1 MSILYNLSPKNDSP
15 RADTSSF
22 YIEIEAARHEWRES
36 CVNDSIIQANVKH
49 YSGDDAIEVV
59 CGPAL
64 AQIDGHGLQY
74 ATGPVRSLLQR
85 YDHLNAGGWW
95 VSGLDPLNNWQRME
109 WGQFKPLTPRT
120 SHSNPDKIIK
130 YETPPKVTPRA
141 IFLDGAVDWATVQA
155 DLADPR
161 FWTEGA
167 KTAGSGLSVGYNT
180 IALPGVF
187 SGYRSKDIL
196 GNPIT
201 PHLIPEV
208 EAMALPGTTHY
219 LAFDKDE
226 KTKTARMVNIALFR
240 FGSLLVARGCKVYV
254 VNWPS
259 SMGKGIDD
267 LIANHGPEAFHKA
280 VNNALTF
287 DEWQLW
293 QALDNRLTTS
303 PSIQLKTH
311 ALTVLSPESVP
322 EDGLIAIAS
331 AKATSKTNLI
341 VSLIAD
347 KDKALL
353 TGHRISLM
361 RNLSERCAVHY
372 RGDIDRQSGRFIAG
386 DAYTLRIGTC
396 VDSLLAFNP
405 ADFKGCD
412 LVLDEVCQVLRHL
425 LTSSTCNKNGKR
437 PVLLM
442 RFRELL
448 QAARRVIIADA
459 DLDNK
464 AIAYIQELR
473 GDTTK
478 PFLIINDYQAPGYD
492 VRFIE
497 SPDASAITGEL
508 LDDLIAGRRIY
519 IATDSRRSSKRVNRL
534 ISELQGKLPHL
545 LINSETS
552 GGPIERAFME
562 NPDQH
567 LSLIA
572 LQAVT
577 ASPSAGTGI
586 SIEGNH
592 FDKVYGLF
600 YGGSITDA
608 DMAQALL
615 RVRDNVPRV
624 VWCAKYGRSFSKV
637 SRETSPQ
644 KLLNVLKQKT
654 DANTL
659 LIRSGLSELAS
670 NAISGYD
677 WANDAHVNYWAKTEA
692 ERNRSMWNLRTA
704 LKVRLMHEGH
714 QVTVVERA
722 PDGHA
727 KVLLKAARQ
736 ELQIE
741 KAINIEGATNL
752 TPTEAKL
759 LAQMDGLDKDQGLAL
774 EKWKIAE
781 FYCLAVDAVDADLVL
796 WDNEGKRRTQLRNLE
811 DFIHPETATDSGTR
825 VLENQVLWDK
835 GITPWDLSDAALKR
849 QVRIELG
856 IDEYLEPGL
865 TWDVDSL
872 AEFKARALRYAK
884 PIKAALNFTV
894 KESMSGTQILHE
906 LLTQMGIVCISNQH
920 RVDGERVRTYG
931 LNFTVL
937 EMSKEVLERRK
948 ARRLGLSE
956 DVTPT
961 PSNYSLTGV
970 CDELETPKTGTS
982 DQTSASGAAIQLK
995 ISTSGHPPP
1004 DPPPKS

>member
-1 MSILYNLSPKNDSP
+1 MSILYNLSSKNDSP
-15 RADTSSF
+15 SVDTYNF
-22 YIEIEAARHEWRES
+22 YTEIEAARHEWRES

-74 ATGPVRSLLQR
+74 ATGPVRNLLQR

-95 VSGLDPLNNWQRME
+95 VSGLDPLNDWQRME
-109 WGQFKPLTPRT
+109 WGQFKPITPRT

-130 YETPPKVTPRA
+130 YETQPKVTPRA
-141 IFLDGAVDWATVQA
+141 IFLDGAVDWAAVQA
-155 DLADPR
+155 DTSAPR
-161 FWTEGA
+161 MWAEGA

-187 SGYRSKDIL
+187 SGYRSKDAL
-196 GNPIT
+196 GNPVE
-201 PHLIPEV
+201 PYLIPEV
-208 EAMALPGTTHY
+208 EAMAQPGTIHY
-219 LAFDKDE
+219 LSFDEDE
-226 KTKTARMVNIALFR
+226 KEATIRNVAIALYR
-240 FGSLLVARGCKVYV
+240 FAMLLIARGCEVRIV
-254 VNWPS
+254 RWHS
-259 SMGKGIDD
+259 SQGKGIDD
-267 LIANHGPEAFHKA
+267 LIANHGPDAFHKA
-280 VNNALTF
+280 VNEALTF

-293 QALDNRLTTS
+293 QALDNRLTLT
-303 PSIQLKTH
+303 PSIRLKTH
-311 ALTVLSPESVP
+311 DLTDLSPESVP
-322 EDGLIAIAS
+322 DTGVIGVVAP
-331 AKATSKTNLI
+331 KGTGKTNLI
-341 VSLIAD
+341 NSLITGQD
-347 KDKALL
+347 KVLL

-361 RNLSERCAVHY
+361 RNLSERCDVNY
-372 RGDIDRQSGRFIAG
+372 RGDLDKQNGHFIAG

-464 AIAYIQELR
+464 AIAYIQALR

-478 PFLIINDYQAPGYD
+478 PFLIRNDYQAPGYD

-508 LDDLIAGRRIY
+508 LDDLIAGLRIY
-519 IATDSRRSSKRVNRL
+519 IATDSKRSSKRVNRL
-534 ISELQGKLPHL
+534 ISELQGQIPNL

-552 GGPIERAFME
+552 GGPIEQAFME
-562 NPDQH
+562 NPDRQ
-567 LSLIA
+567 LTVIR

-577 ASPSAGTGI
+577 ASPSAGTGM

-608 DMAQALL
+608 DMAQALI
-615 RVRDNVPRV
+615 RVRENVPRV

-637 SRETSPQ
+637 GRETSPQ
-644 KLLNVLKQKT
+644 RLLNVLKQKT

-670 NAISGYD
+670 NAISTYD
-677 WANDAHVNYWAKTEA
+677 WDNDAHLNYWAKTEA

-714 QVTVVERA
+714 QVTVVERS
-722 PDGHA
+722 PDSHA

-741 KAINIEGATNL
+741 NAIAIAKSVNL
-752 TPTEAKL
+752 TSAEAKL
-759 LAQMDGLDKDQGLAL
+759 LEQMDRLDKDQQLAL

-781 FYCLAVDAVDADLVL
+781 FYGLAVEAIGVDLVL
-796 WDNEGKRRTQLRNLE
+796 SDNEGRRRGQLHSLE
-811 DFIHPETATDSGTR
+811 DFLHPETATDSGLR
-825 VLENQVLWDK
+825 VLENQALWDK
-835 GITPWDLSDAALKR
+835 GLTPWDLSDAALKR
-849 QVRIELG
+849 QVRLELG
-856 IDEYLEPGL
+856 IGEYLEPDK
-865 TWDVDSL
+865 TWDVHSL
-872 AEFKARALRYAK
+872 AEFKERAMRYAK

-894 KESMSGTQILHE
+894 KESMSGTQILHQ
-906 LLTQMGIVCISNQH
+906 LLEQMGVVCVAHQH
-920 RVDGERVRTYG
+920 RVDGKRVRTYG
-931 LNFTVL
+931 LNATVFAMNEAVL
-937 EMSKEVLERRK
+937 E
-948 ARRLGLSE
+948 A
-956 DVTPT
+956 T
-961 PSNYSLTGV
+961 
-970 CDELETPKTGTS
+970 
-982 DQTSASGAAIQLK
+982 
-995 ISTSGHPPP
+995 
-1004 DPPPKS
+1004 